1 MLTSATQYA
10 VESQIE
16 WHGLSP
22 KDALVTIFP
31 EGSRN
36 ILITDQICRVID
48 ENASTTAVLWLSGVQ
63 YYTGQVFDLKAI
75 TRYAQN
81 KGILVGWDLAH
92 AVGNILLE
100 LHEWG
105 VDFVSAFP
113 GYIELLGKGLRERNF
128 SLLVERAPQTPI
140 AQYSISPLG
149 HRNLRQKETLFH

>member
-1 MLTSATQYA
+1 MLTSAKQYA

-31 EGSRN
+31 EGDRKV
-36 ILITDQICRVID
+36 LTTDQICRVID
-48 ENASTTAVLWLSGVQ
+48 ENASTTAVLWLAGVQ

-75 TRYAQN
+75 TRHAQN

-92 AVGNILLE
+92 AAGNILLE

-105 VDFVSAFP
+105 IDFVSAFF
-113 GYIELLGKGLRERNF
+113 GYIEPLGKGLRETEFLFARETSRSDTDCAI
-128 SLLVERAPQTPI
+128 SL
-140 AQYSISPLG
+140 
-149 HRNLRQKETLFH
+149 H

>member
-1 MLTSATQYA
+1 MLTGATQYA

-36 ILITDQICRVID
+36 ILTTDQICRVID

-75 TRYAQN
+75 TRHAQN

-113 GYIELLGKGLRERNF
+113 GYIELLGKGLHETEFLFARGTGLRSQLRNT
-128 SLLVERAPQTPI
+128 VKPRYPGT
-140 AQYSISPLG
+140 
-149 HRNLRQKETLFH
+149 R